1 MLVPYDP
8 SKGLREFF
16 EDDFF
21 SPLFSSNRK
30 WPRANIRETDNEV
43 IVDMELPGMKA
54 DDISVSA
61 KGKMLRIEAETKQEE
76 KEEKEDYYR
85 REFKQGYC
93 QRTVGLP
100 SRVKGAEAEAKD
112 EDGILTVTL
121 PKKEE
126 EKDDGVEIKVEK

>member
-8 SKGLREFF
+8 SKSLQKFF

-21 SPLFSSNRK
+21 SPFFSSNRQ
-30 WPRANIRETDNEV
+30 WPRTNVRETDNEV

-61 KGKMLRIEAETKQEE
+61 KGKVLRIKGETKEE
-76 KEEKEDYYR
+76 QKEQKEDYYR
-85 REFKQGYC
+85 REFKRGYC
-93 QRTVGLP
+93 QRTIGLP
-100 SRVKGAEAEAKD
+100 SRVKGAKAKAKY

-121 PKKEE
+121 PKEE
-126 EKDDGVEIKVEK
+126 EDKDDGVEIKVEK